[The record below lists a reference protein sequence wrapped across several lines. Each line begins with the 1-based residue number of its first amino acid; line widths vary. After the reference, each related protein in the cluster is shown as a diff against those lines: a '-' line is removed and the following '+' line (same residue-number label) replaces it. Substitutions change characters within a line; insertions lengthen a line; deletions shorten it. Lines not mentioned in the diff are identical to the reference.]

1 MPRIPSHRVA
11 THPGVFLREQIEE
24 EGLTARDVAG
34 DTGLPEALLCE
45 IVCER
50 HGVSAETA
58 IALGEYFGQT
68 PQFWMNAQMGWEL
81 SKELLENGARI
92 RARVRRRV
100 TDRTAA

>member
-1 MPRIPSHRVA
+1 MPLIPSHRVA

-24 EGLTARDVAG
+24 LGLTERDVAG
-34 DTGLPEALLCE
+34 DTGLPEARLHE
-45 IVCER
+45 IVHER

-68 PQFWMNAQMGWEL
+68 PQFWMNAQMGWAL
-81 SKELLENGARI
+81 SKELLENGERI

-100 TDRTAA
+100 ADRAAA